1 MNNLP
6 GATSATRPPRHAA
19 RLPGLQYQ
27 GAPTPLLLPPDHVSS
42 MSCWEQASRPG
53 RGTLALGKPL
63 LRATP
68 GGRARVGGVGLVARV
83 GGVGLVAR
91 VGVVGLVARVGRVGL
106 AGWRRCCA
114 CSCCLRQLPGGLVL
128 PPPDLAAPSP
138 QRTHDAP
145 Q

>member
-83 GGVGLVAR
+83 GGVGL
-91 VGVVGLVARVGRVGL
+91 